1 MAENQQAYSYQAP
14 DEYIYNLL
22 TGRGGRFGLLP
33 GVEQYYASQLANLG
47 RPDSSPFT
55 YTGERIAG
63 FSPREQLAMQ
73 MADQG
78 IGSFQPY
85 FNRAAGLSEEALAT
99 LAGGTS
105 EAKAQLLRSL
115 QQGEGYTRTGL
126 DRAVGAEG
134 ELRGQLSEAERLARE
149 GQTMADPYLT
159 EGIAGIRTGR
169 DEELGFLTEAAGGF
183 RSGRDAELERVGE
196 ALGGVRTGTTE
207 ELAGL
212 TEAARIGRGAVSA
225 QDPYIQEAL
234 QQTRASTA
242 GFDPSTISQYMD
254 PYEDQVVQ
262 QAMRDIRESQAKS
275 DIGRR
280 ASEVGQGAFGGARSR
295 LTQEESDRVTGR
307 GLMDAV
313 SGIRSQGFQSS
324 RDAAMGEFGRQR
336 GAEAAAAGSTA
347 GLGAQIGGARTGLAS
362 LLSGV
367 AGQRGAAR
375 RGGAGQI
382 AGFGSQLGAARR
394 GVASELAGVG
404 AQRGTARRGSAA
416 EVAGLGSQRGAGLE
430 RLAGNIAGYGQGAYG
445 AGMGTSGALTSGGQQ
460 LYGMGTGASSA
471 LSGLAGQLAGGQQTG
486 AGAMSGYAGMLPGL
500 MQGDVTNMM
509 NLGSMNRAR
518 NQALMDLNYQNFV
531 GQYNL
536 PQQLMSGYANFLT
549 GAGPLAGGVGYSGET
564 NIQNPYTQTATGGG
578 YAGYGPNFNLP
589 GYKTGGRVIP
599 EENKGLASLA
609 NKAPEVVR
617 KMGFNPNSN
626 KAQNGGL
633 ASRFPMTSRKMGTV

>member
-1 MAENQQAYSYQAP
+1 MAENQTAYSYQAP

-63 FSPREQLAMQ
+63 FSPREQYAMQ
-73 MADQG
+73 LADQG

-115 QQGEGYTRTGL
+115 QQGEDYTRTGL

-134 ELRGQLSEAERLARE
+134 EFRGQLSEAERLARE

-169 DEELGFLTEAAGGF
+169 DEELGFLSEAAGGF
-183 RSGRDAELERVGE
+183 RSGRDDEL
-196 ALGGVRTGTTE
+196 T
-207 ELAGL
+207 GL

-262 QAMRDIRESQAKS
+262 QAMKDIRESQAKS

-295 LTQEESDRVTGR
+295 LTPEESDRVTGR

-362 LLSGV
+362 LLSGL

-375 RGGAGQI
+375 RGT
-382 AGFGSQLGAARR
+382 
-394 GVASELAGVG
+394 ASELAGVG
-404 AQRGTARRGSAA
+404 AQRGAARRGSAA

-430 RLAGNIAGYGQGAYG
+430 RLAGNIAGYGEGAYG

-486 AGAMSGYAGMLPGL
+486 AGAMQGYAGMLPGL
-500 MQGDVTNMM
+500 MQGDVSNMM

-578 YAGYGPNFNLP
+578 YAGYGPGFNP
-589 GYKTGGRVIP
+589 YGYKTGGKVIP

-609 NKAPEVVR
+609 NKAPDVVR
-617 KMGFNPNSN
+617 KMGFSPA
-626 KAQNGGL
+626 KAQHGG
-633 ASRFPMTSRKMGTV
+633 ATSRFPMASRKMRVG

>member
-1 MAENQQAYSYQAP
+1 MAENQTAYSYQAP
-14 DEYIYNLL
+14 DQYIYNLL
-22 TGRGGRFGLLP
+22 TGGGGRFGLLP
-33 GVEQYYASQLANLG
+33 GVEQYYASQFQNLG
-47 RPDSSPFT
+47 AADSSPFT
-55 YTGERIAG
+55 YSGERIAD

-78 IGSFQPY
+78 IGAFQPY

-115 QQGEGYTRTGL
+115 QQGEDYTRTGL

-134 ELRGQLSEAERLARE
+134 EFRGQLSEAERLARE
-149 GQTMADPYLT
+149 GQTMSDPYLT
-159 EGIAGIRTGR
+159 EGIAGIR
-169 DEELGFLTEAAGGF
+169 
-183 RSGRDAELERVGE
+183 SGRAD
-196 ALGGVRTGTTE
+196 

-212 TEAARIGRGAVSA
+212 TEAAQIGRGAVTA

-242 GFDPSTISQYMD
+242 GFDPSSISQYMD

-262 QAMRDIRESQAKS
+262 QAMKDIRESQAKS

-280 ASEVGQGAFGGARSR
+280 AGEVGQGAFGGARSR

-313 SGIRSQGFQSS
+313 AGIRSRGFESS
-324 RDAAMGEFGRQR
+324 RSAAMGEFGRQR
-336 GAEAAAAGSTA
+336 GAEAAAAGATA
-347 GLGAQIGGARTGLAS
+347 GLGAQAGSARTGLAS

-375 RGGAGQI
+375 RGAAGEI
-382 AGFGSQLGAARR
+382 
-394 GVASELAGVG
+394 
-404 AQRGTARRGSAA
+404 
-416 EVAGLGSQRGAGLE
+416 AGLGSQRGAGLE
-430 RLAGNIAGYGQGAYG
+430 RLASTVAGFGQQGYG

-486 AGAMSGYAGMLPGL
+486 AGAMQGYAAQLPGL
-500 MQGDVTNMM
+500 MQGDVSNMM
-509 NLGSMNRAR
+509 NIGAMNRAR
-518 NQALMDLNYQNFV
+518 NQAMMDLNYQNFV

-549 GAGPLAGGVGYSGET
+549 GAGPLAGGTGYSGT
-564 NIQNPYTQTATGGG
+564 TQQSPYSMTGGTAGAFNPYANIGG
-578 YAGYGPNFNLP
+578 YYNE
-589 GYKTGGRVIP
+589 GGSVEKGGKPIP
-599 EENKGLASLA
+599 EGNKGLAALSK
-609 NKAPEVVR
+609 KAPDVVR
-617 KMGFNPNSN
+617 KMGFSPA
-626 KAQNGGL
+626 KAMHGGI
-633 ASRFPMTSRKMGTV
+633 ASRFPMTSRKMRTG

>member
-1 MAENQQAYSYQAP
+1 MAENQTAHSYQAP

-63 FSPREQLAMQ
+63 FSPREQYAMQ
-73 MADQG
+73 LADQG

-85 FNRAAGLSEEALAT
+85 FNRATGLSEEALAT

-115 QQGEGYTRTGL
+115 QQGEDYTRTGL

-134 ELRGQLSEAERLARE
+134 EFRGQLSEAERLARE

-169 DEELGFLTEAAGGF
+169 DEELGFLSEAAGGF
-183 RSGRDAELERVGE
+183 RSGRDDEL
-196 ALGGVRTGTTE
+196 T
-207 ELAGL
+207 GL

-262 QAMRDIRESQAKS
+262 QAMKDIRESQAKS

-313 SGIRSQGFQSS
+313 AGIRSQGFQSS

-336 GAEAAAAGSTA
+336 GAEAAAAGATA
-347 GLGAQIGGARTGLAS
+347 GLGAQVGGARTGLAS
-362 LLSGV
+362 LLSGM

-375 RGGAGQI
+375 RGT
-382 AGFGSQLGAARR
+382 
-394 GVASELAGVG
+394 ASELAGVG
-404 AQRGTARRGSAA
+404 AQRGAARRGSAA

-486 AGAMSGYAGMLPGL
+486 ASAMQGYAAQLPGL
-500 MQGDVTNMM
+500 MQGDVSNMM
-509 NLGSMNRAR
+509 NIGAMNRAR

-549 GAGPLAGGVGYSGET
+549 GAGPLAGGTGYSGT
-564 NIQNPYTQTATGGG
+564 TQQSPYSMTGGTAGAFNPYYTPGG
-578 YAGYGPNFNLP
+578 YYSE
-589 GYKTGGRVIP
+589 GGSVEKSGKPIP
-599 EENKGLASLA
+599 EGNKGLAALSK
-609 NKAPEVVR
+609 KAPDVVR
-617 KMGFNPNSN
+617 KMGFTPA
-626 KAQNGGL
+626 KAMHGGI
-633 ASRFPMTSRKMGTV
+633 ASRFPMTSRKMRTG

>member
-1 MAENQQAYSYQAP
+1 MAENQTAYSYQAP
-14 DEYIYNLL
+14 DQYIYNLL
-22 TGRGGRFGLLP
+22 TGGGNRFGLLP
-33 GVEQYYASQLANLG
+33 GVEQYYASQFQNLG
-47 RPDSSPFT
+47 AADSSPFT

-63 FSPREQLAMQ
+63 FSPREELAMR
-73 MADQG
+73 MADRG

-105 EAKAQLLRSL
+105 EAKAELLRSL
-115 QQGEGYTRTGL
+115 QQGEDYTRTGL

-134 ELRGQLSEAERLARE
+134 EFRGQLSEAERLARE
-149 GQTMADPYLT
+149 GQTMSDPYLT

-169 DEELGFLTEAAGGF
+169 DEELGFLSEAAGGF
-183 RSGRDAELERVGE
+183 RSGRDDEL
-196 ALGGVRTGTTE
+196 T
-207 ELAGL
+207 GL

-262 QAMRDIRESQAKS
+262 QAMKDIRESQAKS

-347 GLGAQIGGARTGLAS
+347 GLGAQLGGARTGLAS

-375 RGGAGQI
+375 RGT
-382 AGFGSQLGAARR
+382 
-394 GVASELAGVG
+394 ASELAGVG
-404 AQRGTARRGSAA
+404 AQRGAARRGSAA
-416 EVAGLGSQRGAGLE
+416 ELAGLGSQRGAGLE

-445 AGMGTSGALTSGGQQ
+445 AGMGTSGALTAGGQQ

-500 MQGDVTNMM
+500 MQGDVSNMM

-549 GAGPLAGGVGYSGET
+549 GAGPLAGGTGYSGT
-564 NIQNPYTQTATGGG
+564 TQASPYGATTGTVGTYNPY
-578 YAGYGPNFNLP
+578 YNFNP
-589 GYKTGGRVIP
+589 AGMKTGGRVIP

-609 NKAPEVVR
+609 NKAPDVVR
-617 KMGFNPNSN
+617 KMGFNPA
-626 KAQNGGL
+626 KAQHGG
-633 ASRFPMTSRKMGTV
+633 ATSRFPMASRKMRVS